1 MDLSTLLDGFLTA
14 SEVIIP
20 RQKFA
25 EACVLNRY
33 PLRLD
38 QLNLSNNGW
47 KIIELAID
55 FSKLRFQQLT

>member
-1 MDLSTLLDGFLTA
+1 MDVFTLLDGFLTT

-25 EACVLNRY
+25 EACLLNRY

-38 QLNLSNNGW
+38 QLNLLNNGW

-55 FSKLRFQQLT
+55 FSRSVF